1 MVSLFDLSH
10 QIKTFKQKI
19 LSKPYL
25 LMDIFILYYLATGVV
40 AGLLAGLFGIGG
52 GLVIVPALIY
62 VFTVQNV
69 PEAAL
74 THICIGTSLATII
87 VTSISS
93 LRSHNSRGAV
103 NWQVWKRMAPGLII
117 GSLIGAGIASVIH
130 GKPLQAIIGV
140 GAFLVGLKMLF
151 MKNKTLEDNDLT
163 KLPSPVGQTSVG
175 GIIGMVSA
183 IFGIG
188 GGTLTVPILS
198 HYGLKIQHAVGTSA
212 ACGLPIAVSGAI
224 GFLGFGQFVDVAVR
238 EALPQGVFG
247 FIHIYAFVCVSLAS
261 FFTARV
267 GAKLAHKLPAAT
279 LKKAF
284 AVLMLIVGLKLAV
297 SSEVFTI

>member
-1 MVSLFDLSH
+1 
-10 QIKTFKQKI
+10 
-19 LSKPYL
+19 
-25 LMDIFILYYLATGVV
+25 MDIYILYYLATGAL

-52 GLVIVPALIY
+52 GLIIVPALIY
-62 VFTVQNV
+62 IFTAQNV

-93 LRSHNSRGAV
+93 LRAHNSRGAV
-103 NWQVWKRMAPGLII
+103 NWEVWKRMAPGLVI

-151 MKNKTLEDNDLT
+151 MKNKALEENDYS
-163 KLPSPVGQTSVG
+163 KLPAPIMQTVLGS
-175 GIIGMVSA
+175 IIGMVSA

-198 HYGLKIQHAVGTSA
+198 NYGLKIQHAVGTSA
-212 ACGLPIAVSGAI
+212 ASGLPIAASGAI
-224 GFLGFGQFVDVAVR
+224 GFLIFGQFVDSNIK
-238 EALPQGVFG
+238 EALPPGIFG
-247 FIHIYAFVCVSLAS
+247 FVHLYAFICVSLVS

-284 AVLMLIVGLKLAV
+284 AVLMLLVGVKLV
-297 SSEVFTI
+297 LNSDVFIN

>member
-1 MVSLFDLSH
+1 
-10 QIKTFKQKI
+10 
-19 LSKPYL
+19 
-25 LMDIFILYYLATGVV
+25 MDISILYYLATGVL

-52 GLVIVPALIY
+52 GLIIVPALIY
-62 VFTVQNV
+62 IFTTQNV
-69 PEAAL
+69 PDAAL

-93 LRSHNSRGAV
+93 LRAHNTRGAV
-103 NWQVWKRMAPGLII
+103 NWNVWKRMAPGLVI
-117 GSLIGAGIASVIH
+117 GSLIGAGVASVIH
-130 GKPLQAIIGV
+130 GKPLQAVIGV
-140 GAFLVGLKMLF
+140 GALLVGLKMLF
-151 MKNKTLEDNDLT
+151 MKNKGLEENDLS
-163 KLPSPVGQTSVG
+163 KLPSTVVQTGLG
-175 GIIGMVSA
+175 GIIGMISA

-212 ACGLPIAVSGAI
+212 ACGLPIALSGAI
-224 GFLGFGQFVDVAVR
+224 GFLFFGQFVDVDVK

-247 FIHIYAFVCVSLAS
+247 FIHVYAFLCLSLAS

-284 AVLMLIVGLKLAV
+284 AILMLVVGVKLAL
-297 SSEVFTI
+297 SSQIFTI